1 MNYRDRRG
9 FRVAKSCFQVNIGA
23 FDQFIEDVKND
34 PEKAKVTFK
43 TTTEWQGGAVSKTIA
58 RNFVLHTDEPTSLGG
73 TDSAADPVELL
84 LASIATCFS
93 IGFVTH
99 AAKRG
104 IDFSDLIIETEGD
117 LDLRGYFGLDRSVR
131 PGYTNIR
138 YKVKV
143 KSDASIEQLEEL
155 RQLAHELSPMIETVT
170 NGVGITGSVEK
181 L

>member
-1 MNYRDRRG
+1 MG
-9 FRVAKSCFQVNIGA
+9 KSCFQVNIGA
-23 FDQFIEDVKND
+23 FDQFIQDVKND
-34 PEKAKVTFK
+34 PLNGKVTFK
-43 TTTEWQGGAVSKTIA
+43 TTTEWEGGAVSKTTA
-58 RNFVLHTDEPTSLGG
+58 RDFVLHTDEPSSLGG

-104 IDFSDLIIETEGD
+104 IDFTDVVIEAEGD
-117 LDLRGYFGLDRSVR
+117 LDLRGYFGLVQSVR

-143 KSDASIEQLEEL
+143 KSDATIEKLEEL
-155 RQLAHELSPMIETVT
+155 RQLAHEFSPMVETVT
-170 NGVGITGSVEK
+170 NGVTIDGSIEK